1 MNYKEYYDKYASNA
15 LKLELNSMISG
26 SYLSAGI
33 GLVTMFS
40 GNGGA
45 LLDTI
50 IYVLLGVLVQMT
62 KKREYVLVATICM
75 GVNAVT
81 SFLGGSVIGMLPLFI
96 LLMGILSLKAL
107 KELNLDYEEYV
118 NNSEEY

>member
-1 MNYKEYYDKYASNA
+1 MSYKEYYDKYASNA
-15 LKLELNSMISG
+15 LKLELNSMIAG

-33 GLVTMFS
+33 GLIAIFS

-45 LLDTI
+45 LLDAV

-62 KKREYVLVATICM
+62 RKREYVLAATICM
-75 GVNAVT
+75 GLNAVT

-107 KELNLDYEEYV
+107 KELDLDYEEYV